1 MYKISIA
8 VVVLNLFTLILNCG
22 MNTHSEVAFKAYK
35 MLQNQELKEI
45 INNNVSFFQAG
56 SPFPDWGFLC
66 SSYGLAAEVTH
77 WPPFT
82 RLYVKHVKENYKKG
96 DKRYEELIAFLLGIQ
111 SHNIADIIWHWG
123 KSVKGTDETAQGFLH
138 AMGHGASNCGDDWGK
153 CHGFGDNGGDMFLS
167 YRGNLR
173 RASSFWSIPV
183 NDMYAMYSSLGL
195 NIPAG
200 TLENC
205 TTVFYLVTHV
215 EWVVAW
221 YMLRENEMYA
231 PFLTEELD
239 LFYHGGIDDMAINTI
254 WKWENLLEIL
264 EGKEVEYSGAEYDYK
279 EKSADLQKK
288 KKDIFEKIISKIFP
302 DEEAVNSFKELV
314 GLTTE
319 AKDGNFHIGIDKG
332 FTLPKNISLISE
344 IIRYKMFPNLVGLPS
359 FFYLPN
365 KVNNNFLGTNSK
377 LLISSNV
384 EYSYFGKS
392 IVFGDFDGDGLRDVV
407 IGAPGYGNQQQGAFY
422 VVVNYQENMGNID
435 FNKPTYIGEEVYS
448 RLGFS
453 LTVLDVN
460 HDGIDD
466 LVVSAPTMGGSNGSK
481 NIEDYYPKGYFGKVF
496 IFYGSKDG
504 LIKSP
509 AITIST
515 KLTKAEEFYN
525 LGYFLGTGDCDG
537 DGHLDL
543 LIGSPYSQQGGDKR
557 GSAAVFLNL
566 TKDVDIEEADLFIA
580 GSKDYQELGYNM
592 ACNKDAVFISS
603 TGARVEKDQAV
614 GSVTGYKLKDKSIIF
629 KVTSDKTMSRL
640 GASIDINNNLL
651 AIGAPSYNNENKS
664 DNFHNGAVF
673 IYDIN
678 KLFNSENKDISVK
691 DNIQELSILT
701 HKSRARFGKYIK
713 FSNDNLYVGS
723 PQYTGWVNIEEG
735 RVLSFTNISTKK
747 GIISDEDSQVGYY
760 NFDNG
765 SRFGDNFAI
774 DEEYLMVSAPFS
786 SQGEFNGMVVV
797 YS

>member
-1 MYKISIA
+1 MYKITIA
-8 VVVLNLFTLILNCG
+8 IVILNLITPILNCG
-22 MNTHSEVAFKAYK
+22 MNTHSEVAFRAYT
-35 MLQNQELKEI
+35 MLQNQEIKDI
-45 INNNVSFFQAG
+45 ITNNPSFFQAG
-56 SPFPDWGFLC
+56 SPFPDWGYMC
-66 SSYGLAAEVTH
+66 SPYQIVSEDTH

-82 RLYVKHVKENYKKG
+82 RLYTKYVREHYKKE
-96 DKRYEELIAFLLGIQ
+96 DKRYEELVAFLFGIQ

-123 KSVKGTDETAQGFLH
+123 KSVKNTDDTDQGFLH
-138 AMGHGASNCGDDWGK
+138 AMGHGASYCGDDWGN

-173 RASSFWSIPV
+173 RMSTFWSIPV
-183 NDMYAMYSSLGL
+183 DDLYTMYSSLGYH
-195 NIPAG
+195 IPDG
-200 TLENC
+200 IIEEC
-205 TTVFYLVTHV
+205 TTVFYLATHV

-221 YMLRENEMYA
+221 YMLRENEIYA

-239 LFYHGGIDDMAINTI
+239 LFFHGGLDDMAINTI
-254 WKWENLLEIL
+254 WKWENLLELL
-264 EGKEVEYSGAEYDYK
+264 EGKEVDFTGQKYDYQ
-279 EKSADLQKK
+279 EKSKNLHKK
-288 KKDIFEKIISKIFP
+288 KKEIFEKIISKIFP
-302 DEEAVNSFKELV
+302 DKNTINIFKELV

-319 AKDGNFHIGIDKG
+319 IKDGNFRIGVEKNI
-332 FTLPKNISLISE
+332 TLPENIRLISE
-344 IIRYKMFPNLVGLPS
+344 IIRYKMFPTSIELPS
-359 FFYLPN
+359 YFYMPN
-365 KVNNNFLGTNSK
+365 IPVNLGTNSK

-422 VVVNYQENMGNID
+422 VVVNYQENMENID
-435 FNKPTYIGEEVYS
+435 FNKPTYVGEEVYS

-466 LVVSAPTMGGSNGSK
+466 LVVSAPTMGGRNGSK

-504 LIKSP
+504 LIKIP

-525 LGYFLGTGDCDG
+525 LGYFLSTGDCDG

-566 TKDVDIEEADLFIA
+566 TKDVDIEEADFFIA
-580 GSKDYQELGYNM
+580 GTKDYQELGYNM
-592 ACNKDAVFISS
+592 VCNKDAVFISS
-603 TGARVEKDQAV
+603 TGARVKKDQAV

-629 KVTSDKTMSRL
+629 KVTSDKAISRL

-678 KLFNSENKDISVK
+678 KLINSEKKEISVK
-691 DNIQELSILT
+691 DNIQELSILS
-701 HKSRARFGKYIK
+701 HKSRARFGKYVK

-747 GIISDEDSQVGYY
+747 GILFDEDCQVGYY

-774 DEEYLMVSAPFS
+774 DGEYLMVSAPLS
-786 SQGEFNGMVVV
+786 SQGEFNGMIVV